1 MHFYARFDKVG
12 VSQTFS
18 LKLQPLFNFALNHY
32 KPQEFPTVVTNNDVI
47 CYFYRMTKAY
57 GMAIKTLT
65 ELIIFTSNPETS
77 TLLVFSHATRFLSS
91 LSTAELCLQKRE
103 RADVTII
110 INIRFQTLAAKETL
124 QDCLFR
130 RVIFYQNL

>member
-1 MHFYARFDKVG
+1 
-12 VSQTFS
+12 
-18 LKLQPLFNFALNHY
+18 
-32 KPQEFPTVVTNNDVI
+32 
-47 CYFYRMTKAY
+47 
-57 GMAIKTLT
+57 MAIKTLT
-65 ELIIFTSNPETS
+65 ELIIFISNLETS